1 MTYEPKT
8 FGLTLKQAHLNKG
21 MTQEQLAEIFGVTN
35 RTISR
40 WEHVNLPD
48 YDLLLQISTYFEI
61 PVNEILT
68 GEKNTS
74 TPPKKWYQKYYAS
87 MNEFNYY
94 TIQIIF
100 NILNIIVVTLLYNH
114 DAFGLKTI
122 DFSIILKEF
131 FRQIT
136 VSYMIFFIIPLIF
149 IIIFTVK
156 KHFQNI
162 KNYNIRKIIHIN
174 LVFYHMIFVPI
185 LLILVGLEVYLYSQA
200 VDSSSLVAFCC
211 LFSNMVVF
219 HMLYVN
225 SFHKYVDRLW
235 THKKN
240 S

>member
-1 MTYEPKT
+1 MNPKT
-8 FGLTLKQAHLNKG
+8 FGLTLKQARLNKG

-40 WEHVNLPD
+40 WERGVNLPD

-87 MNEFNYY
+87 MNEFNYH

-100 NILNIIVVTLLYNH
+100 NILNIIVMTLLYNH
-114 DAFGLKTI
+114 DAFGPKTI

-136 VSYMIFFIIPLIF
+136 VPYMIFFIIPLIF

-162 KNYNIRKIIHIN
+162 KNYNIRKIIDIN

-185 LLILVGLEVYLYSQA
+185 LLILFCFEV
-200 VDSSSLVAFCC
+200 
-211 LFSNMVVF
+211 
-219 HMLYVN
+219 
-225 SFHKYVDRLW
+225 
-235 THKKN
+235 
-240 S
+240 

>member
-1 MTYEPKT
+1 
-8 FGLTLKQAHLNKG
+8 
-21 MTQEQLAEIFGVTN
+21 
-35 RTISR
+35 
-40 WEHVNLPD
+40 
-48 YDLLLQISTYFEI
+48 
-61 PVNEILT
+61 
-68 GEKNTS
+68 
-74 TPPKKWYQKYYAS
+74 

-114 DAFGLKTI
+114 DAFGPKTI

-174 LVFYHMIFVPI
+174 LVSYHLIFTPI

-200 VDSSSLVAFCC
+200 VDSSSLVAFCF

-235 THKKN
+235 THEKTVDF
-240 S
+240 